1 MKNNSKLEIRSEYLN
16 IVLSVLLVI
25 SLCANVILAVNVVG
39 NSANTSEELSEVV
52 SDEASTDEVEET
64 TVSDEEYSERMASS
78 TGVETELT
86 DVVEVNDVAT
96 RNELADGLK
105 EITQYLRD
113 NNAYIAVQTSDTDYD
128 TYVYN
133 NHGEVFLESAVNG
146 LVGVFMNDG
155 ETLMIA
161 GTEVYWS
168 DDLDILSLVDRAADL
183 MKDESYTVYKYDGEG
198 VSEGY
203 LELKGWQQIYDLYSV
218 AGEDYSEYMVKQFM
232 SAVDGDATVDIYFGY
247 DDNYGIAV
255 ASLLNINGESGVE
268 TLTSWNLNG
277 YSLLGD
283 WQLEDE
289 WYTGKE
295 EESYDFANAL
305 ENTYS
310 QLGLLIDEVE
320 GESVESTE
328 NVENTDETDNSG
340 TGSSNAGDD
349 GSYDASTTE

>member
-1 MKNNSKLEIRSEYLN
+1 
-16 IVLSVLLVI
+16 
-25 SLCANVILAVNVVG
+25 
-39 NSANTSEELSEVV
+39 
-52 SDEASTDEVEET
+52 
-64 TVSDEEYSERMASS
+64 
-78 TGVETELT
+78 
-86 DVVEVNDVAT
+86 
-96 RNELADGLK
+96 
-105 EITQYLRD
+105 
-113 NNAYIAVQTSDTDYD
+113 
-128 TYVYN
+128 
-133 NHGEVFLESAVNG
+133 
-146 LVGVFMNDG
+146 
-155 ETLMIA
+155 
-161 GTEVYWS
+161 
-168 DDLDILSLVDRAADL
+168 
-183 MKDESYTVYKYDGEG
+183 
-198 VSEGY
+198 
-203 LELKGWQQIYDLYSV
+203 
-218 AGEDYSEYMVKQFM
+218 MVKQFM

-320 GESVESTE
+320 SEGVESTE